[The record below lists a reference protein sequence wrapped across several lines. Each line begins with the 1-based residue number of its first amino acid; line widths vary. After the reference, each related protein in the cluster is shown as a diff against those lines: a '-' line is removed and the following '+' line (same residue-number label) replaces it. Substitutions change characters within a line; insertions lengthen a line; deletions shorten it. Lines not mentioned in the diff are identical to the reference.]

1 MAARSVTLAH
11 VALAAHVSVSTASA
25 ALRGSAKVN
34 ADTAAHVREV
44 AAGLGYRSNSAAAGL
59 RRGDP
64 ELVGLLLSRA
74 AFDPDPTSPRL
85 FWPRFLT
92 GFADGLAVLGHG
104 MVVVTEQSGRL
115 LRQTP
120 IHAVA
125 MAADPQADGLSLVPF
140 GTPVLRFGD
149 PRAGDFAGHDY
160 QRIAELAVGRLA
172 AAGRRQLA
180 LVFDD
185 QRIPGM
191 NLLRDYLE
199 TAASGGGATTTVTT
213 TASLPRAIAGGA
225 DAVVTPGTDV
235 PGILRLL
242 AEAGHRVP
250 ADVAVISIAEGDIE
264 GQCTPPVTHVSLRG
278 HESGRLVAAEC
289 VRLMQ
294 GGEPIPVVLP
304 CDLVE
309 GASIGTRPG

>member
-1 MAARSVTLAH
+1 MFRVCRQMARRRMPENFATMRTSRRRANASHLWLNIAMAARSVTLAH

-64 ELVGLLLSRA
+64 SWWASCSPRA

-149 PRAGDFAGHDY
+149 PRAGD
-160 QRIAELAVGRLA
+160 LPPPRLPTDRG
-172 AAGRRQLA
+172 AGRRQA
-180 LVFDD
+180 
-185 QRIPGM
+185 
-191 NLLRDYLE
+191 
-199 TAASGGGATTTVTT
+199 GGGWPSPAGSGLRRP
-213 TASLPRAIAGGA
+213 ADPGDEPPPRLPGDCCQRRRGDHDRHDDCIAAPGDCRWRGRGRH
-225 DAVVTPGTDV
+225 PGTDV

-250 ADVAVISIAEGDIE
+250 ADVAVMSIAGRHR
-264 GQCTPPVTHVSLRG
+264 GQCTPR
-278 HESGRLVAAEC
+278 
-289 VRLMQ
+289 
-294 GGEPIPVVLP
+294 
-304 CDLVE
+304 
-309 GASIGTRPG
+309 